1 MEQTL
6 DSTLFGVSLWP
17 KVGYHVWDELDL
29 PIDNTCMA
37 HMVSSDFELLPPNG
51 DDIITVQENV
61 MIPMDA
67 THEFEK
73 L

>member
-17 KVGYHVWDELDL
+17 SAGCHVLDELDL
-29 PIDNTCMA
+29 SIDNTCM
-37 HMVSSDFELLPPNG
+37 VSSHFELLPPNG